1 MSTID
6 EYIIERQKEQQE
18 LKLASLLDI
27 TVDELS
33 NVNYDIYED
42 EGYDGLYMATLS
54 SSIVIHPK
62 IFCTK

>member
-42 EGYDGLYMATLS
+42 EGYDGALYG
-54 SSIVIHPK
+54 
-62 IFCTK
+62 